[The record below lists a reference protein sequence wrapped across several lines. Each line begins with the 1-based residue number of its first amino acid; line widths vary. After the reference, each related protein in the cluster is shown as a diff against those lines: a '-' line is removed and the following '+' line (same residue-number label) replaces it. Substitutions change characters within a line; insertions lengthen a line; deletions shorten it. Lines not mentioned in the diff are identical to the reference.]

1 MDLWIG
7 VEDQGEVR
15 EVRLEGRLAAVSISE
30 LERVTGGLEPPIRFN
45 LSQLLSAD
53 TAGLAALRA
62 HQEAGR
68 ILVGTRPLIQ
78 HQLNGVDPK
87 AASAKNS
94 NGSEGH

>member
-30 LERVTGGLEPPIRFN
+30 LARATDGLEPPIRFN
-45 LSQLLSAD
+45 LSQLLSVD
-53 TAGLAALRA
+53 STGLAALRA

-78 HQLNGVDPK
+78 HQLQGAGPESSPGNDK
-87 AASAKNS
+87 
-94 NGSEGH
+94 